1 MKRRAPDSNGKRGK
15 IETPEAQLR
24 RLDSL
29 PVESGRPQRNGTS
42 NKECR
47 PYPKREFLDIQ
58 HGSLC

>member
-29 PVESGRPQRNGTS
+29 PVESGRPQRNGTDFYILHTS
-42 NKECR
+42 FN
-47 PYPKREFLDIQ
+47 
-58 HGSLC
+58 H

>member
-29 PVESGRPQRNGTS
+29 PVESGRPQRNETAFYFFHIS
-42 NKECR
+42 FNHWR
-47 PYPKREFLDIQ
+47 SF
-58 HGSLC
+58 SL